1 MSITFRAMR
10 IRTATIAF
18 SGFVILGLPTG
29 MLGVAWPSMRSELD
43 APLAGLGVV
52 LAAMTIAQFGSSALS
67 GIVRARFGTVALL
80 LLPTALAA
88 SGLLLFTA
96 AQSWPAIVIAA
107 AVLGAGLG
115 LLDAAVNTEAA
126 LRRGIRFMGA
136 LHASWAVGATLGPPL
151 IGLVLVVAGSW
162 RLGYAVAAL
171 AFIAFA
177 IATYLVRHDLAA
189 TPESEDAPI
198 ATDGARRAS
207 VMAAA
212 LMFVYVGIELGAG
225 QWSFTRLTTDGV
237 LTDGLAGLAV
247 FLYWSALAAGR
258 IALAL
263 FGGGLSAPRLV
274 DLSVAATIASAAA
287 FWLLPPPIA
296 ALVALPGIGLSL
308 SVFVPLLLY
317 LIPRRVGRAAAPHVI
332 GYLVAAGMIGGAVLP
347 AAIGLVLQSTG
358 VASLGISLT
367 ALAAVFGGIHMA
379 ARGR

>member
-1 MSITFRAMR
+1 LFSLAQTWS
-10 IRTATIAF
+10 TI
-18 SGFVILGLPTG
+18 
-29 MLGVAWPSMRSELD
+29 
-43 APLAGLGVV
+43 
-52 LAAMTIAQFGSSALS
+52 
-67 GIVRARFGTVALL
+67 IV
-80 LLPTALAA
+80 
-88 SGLLLFTA
+88 
-96 AQSWPAIVIAA
+96 AA
-107 AVLGAGLG
+107 ALLGAGLG

-177 IATYLVRHDLAA
+177 VATYLARDDLAA
-189 TPESEDAPI
+189 TPESADAPL
-198 ATDGARRAS
+198 APRGARLAS
-207 VMAAA
+207 VMGGA

-225 QWSFTRLTTDGV
+225 QWSFTRLTADGA

-258 IALAL
+258 VALAL
-263 FGGGLSAPRLV
+263 FGARVAAARLI
-274 DLSVAATIASAAA
+274 DLSVAGAIVTAIA
-287 FWLLPPPIA
+287 FWIFPPVIA
-296 ALVALPGIGLSL
+296 ALIALPSIGLSL

-347 AAIGLVLQSTG
+347 AGIGLVLQSTG
-358 VASLGISLT
+358 VSSLGLCLS
-367 ALAAVFGGIHMA
+367 ALAAAFGGLHLA